1 MNLNSC
7 LHCLITFS
15 AFLSSLLIGQ
25 SLVAQTPSSVVDRQ
39 TPLELVSSDFVMADG
54 PCWDGWSLIVP
65 DVKGGNIARYIPKK
79 QSLQK
84 LVPDS
89 GRISASFFNHGR
101 VYLSDNGE

>member
-39 TPLELVSSDFVMADG
+39 TPLELVSSDFVMSCMLGRVVADRTG
-54 PCWDGWSLIVP
+54 CQS
-65 DVKGGNIARYIPKK
+65 GNIARYIKK

-89 GRISASFFNHGR
+89 GRIGASFFNHG
-101 VYLSDNGE
+101 GFI